1 VRPAPRDPARH
12 AAVPDR
18 AEHRS
23 APLRQLAVFYGS
35 VFAVTWGLAA
45 LLFLA
50 PDLLVGPE
58 GVEGGRGR
66 LFWYLA
72 VFAPTGVGVVLTLR
86 ELGVR
91 AGLAHIARGAVA
103 PGRWRRTALWLLVG
117 AYAIPLSWAVVAGLG
132 RIGAGAAAEARF
144 DAFGVFVLAP
154 VALLTTTYLLTDPG
168 PLGEEYGW
176 RGYALPRLMQLVSP
190 TAAGVVVGA
199 LMALW
204 HLPSF
209 FAAQLVQSEL
219 NLLLMTTNWIG
230 WGVVSAWIHVRS
242 GGNWVA
248 AGLVPH
254 AVLNA
259 AFTLGHI
266 DVDVIS
272 GTGALLAAVVLVALG
287 LTDPAR
293 RRPATSE
300 VIEPHRAR
308 R

>member
-1 VRPAPRDPARH
+1 MRPAPPGPA
-12 AAVPDR
+12 APGPLV
-18 AEHRS
+18 HRRVL
-23 APLRQLAVFYGS
+23 LRQLAVFYGS
-35 VFAVTWGLAA
+35 VFALTWGLAA

-50 PDLLVGPE
+50 PDLVVGPE
-58 GVEGGRGR
+58 GVAGGRGQ
-66 LFWYLA
+66 LVFFLA
-72 VFAPTGVGVVLTLR
+72 VFAPTGIGVALTLR
-86 ELGVR
+86 ELGPR
-91 AGLAHIARGAVA
+91 AGLAHIARGVVA

-117 AYAIPLSWAVVAGLG
+117 AYAIPLSWAVVYGLS
-132 RIGAGAAAEARF
+132 RVGAGDAADARF
-144 DAFGVFVLAP
+144 DAVGVFVLTP
-154 VALLTTTYLLTDPG
+154 VALLTTTSLLTDPG

-176 RGYALPRLMQLVSP
+176 RGYALPRLLHLVSP

-204 HLPSF
+204 HVPSF

-259 AFTLGHI
+259 AFSLGHI

-293 RRPATSE
+293 GRRPTSE
-300 VIEPHRAR
+300 VIERRHRR
-308 R
+308 S